1 MSHIR
6 FETYHYQRSKDKD
19 PQIEGKVLLDY
30 DIEIHDLDQKD
41 KIYYWEGTGSNYSI
55 AGFELEFRR
64 YKLQY
69 IIQYYIPSGLFVVVS
84 WVGIIQRQNQSYQNV
99 LPMKYSKWKI
109 TFRLL

>member
-41 KIYYWEGTGSNYSI
+41 KIYYWEGTGSNYSL

-64 YKLQY
+64 HKLQY

-84 WVGIIQRQNQSYQNV
+84 WVKCYYNNCLKRTSSIELSF
-99 LPMKYSKWKI
+99 K
-109 TFRLL
+109 

>member
-6 FETYHYQRSKDKD
+6 FETYHYRRSKDRD

-41 KIYYWEGTGSNYSI
+41 KIYYWEGTGSNYSL

-84 WVGIIQRQNQSYQNV
+84 WVKCYYNNYLQQTSTTTWS
-99 LPMKYSKWKI
+99 LCLK
-109 TFRLL
+109 

>member
-1 MSHIR
+1 MGSYAYDMSHIR

-41 KIYYWEGTGSNYSI
+41 KIYYWEGTESNYSL

-84 WVGIIQRQNQSYQNV
+84 WVNVITIINLNKTS
-99 LPMKYSKWKI
+99 SI
-109 TFRLL
+109 IS

>member
-6 FETYHYQRSKDKD
+6 FETYHYQRSKDKG

-41 KIYYWEGTGSNYSI
+41 KIYYWEGTGSNYSL

-84 WVGIIQRQNQSYQNV
+84 WVICYHINYLKQTSTTKLYFKLSR
-99 LPMKYSKWKI
+99 K
-109 TFRLL
+109 